1 MILWKAIPEPMVPQL
16 APASSSLSP
25 APAAVVHYPGLSQLA
40 HPVPSETDATASRA
54 DDSKAKE
61 ATQPSAAPDAL
72 VVLIDSA
79 SLMEEVLSKF
89 QDFVD
94 ETQSLLVVLRSAR
107 SHEPGSPRS
116 TKNDDVPTEGKQ
128 EREGEIL
135 GPESEEGF
143 RQRLGDDER
152 DFEDGEHDRGDTGSS
167 SEDGATQS
175 NEISHGAE
183 EHSRP
188 AYGQDE
194 LDRYGATQL
203 HKTVAPR
210 VEIEVH
216 QVGGDE
222 PNEEDETK
230 SVDEPEELE
239 YDEKWQASPGI
250 LPPTPTSLSVS
261 DSLLGQTTTP
271 SLFQRWAKTS
281 WKSDQS
287 VASDYETARESVNGS
302 TSEYYSADGC
312 DGDEDFGQKWYT
324 HCKWC
329 DKDCLA
335 PGPDV

>member
-1 MILWKAIPEPMVPQL
+1 MVPQL

-143 RQRLGDDER
+143 RQRFGDDER

-167 SEDGATQS
+167 SEDGASLTKLVTVRRNTVDQHTDRMS
-175 NEISHGAE
+175 LTDMELLNFTRLLPLA
-183 EHSRP
+183 SRLKSIKWE
-188 AYGQDE
+188 GTN
-194 LDRYGATQL
+194 RMK
-203 HKTVAPR
+203 KTR
-210 VEIEVH
+210 
-216 QVGGDE
+216 
-222 PNEEDETK
+222 
-230 SVDEPEELE
+230 L
-239 YDEKWQASPGI
+239 
-250 LPPTPTSLSVS
+250 SLSTNQRNS
-261 DSLLGQTTTP
+261 NMMRNGRHHQGFCRPLQHLCP
-271 SLFQRWAKTS
+271 SRIL
-281 WKSDQS
+281 
-287 VASDYETARESVNGS
+287 
-302 TSEYYSADGC
+302 C
-312 DGDEDFGQKWYT
+312 
-324 HCKWC
+324 
-329 DKDCLA
+329 
-335 PGPDV
+335 